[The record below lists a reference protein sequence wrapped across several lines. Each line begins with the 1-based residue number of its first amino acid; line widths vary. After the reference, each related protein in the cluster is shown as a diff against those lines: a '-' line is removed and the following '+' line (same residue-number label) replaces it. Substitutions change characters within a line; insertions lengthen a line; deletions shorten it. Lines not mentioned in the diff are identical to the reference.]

1 MGCVFWQILMDDGR
15 KLAEAELA
23 TLSEDAK
30 NHQVEFNLDLL
41 KQMNSQTDELKP
53 SPREGKIESKIVNF
67 FLCNGSVR
75 VKAVVPQDPS
85 AVSLPTCPP
94 ALRAA
99 PNAQQPACFLVA
111 KNQKNRGSFVVMC
124 HAN

>member
-53 SPREGKIESKIVNF
+53 SPREGKIESKIVNEGKIESKIVNF
-67 FLCNGSVR
+67 FLGNDSVR

-94 ALRAA
+94 SCPKRAA
-99 PNAQQPACFLVA
+99 AGVFSC
-111 KNQKNRGSFVVMC
+111 C
-124 HAN
+124 